1 MSKFKLNYEREA
13 LIKEISSDISVNFIV
28 PGKITNPDP
37 IVIELINHF
46 KSKDYNI
53 SYTRDGFISTKPGYF
68 NTSITL
74 KNLNRALLIIDT
86 FVNAIKSRNHQL
98 LIEGAKTY
106 VKIKDEKVEIR
117 FWEKS
122 RIEKKNSEF
131 GDTKELIPTDLFFIQ
146 LIDIWVIKEW
156 GDSPYTLLEDK
167 LAKVIGI
174 NRVCHKQEVRIFI
187 LHIF

>member
-117 FWEKS
+117 F
-122 RIEKKNSEF
+122 
-131 GDTKELIPTDLFFIQ
+131 
-146 LIDIWVIKEW
+146 
-156 GDSPYTLLEDK
+156 
-167 LAKVIGI
+167 
-174 NRVCHKQEVRIFI
+174 
-187 LHIF
+187 